1 MGTTYKTRF
10 VHYLHYLQLPKDI
23 MHTVLQGVVQ
33 YEARFLLYTRNGTL
47 ALYRINGAILSV
59 PYSSIETSN
68 LFINQG
74 Q

>member
-1 MGTTYKTRF
+1 
-10 VHYLHYLQLPKDI
+10 